1 MTNLSQP
8 YALSSDKAS
17 HMLSY
22 TSSSVASRLYEVT
35 FLLCLSWVR
44 PHLEYHFQF
53 GVFLFKRAVKKLER
67 VLWR

>member
-1 MTNLSQP
+1 
-8 YALSSDKAS
+8 
-17 HMLSY
+17 MLSY